1 MRWDLRSGRVRRG
14 AAVAWAGLLGV
25 LLGCTTATPPAEVP
39 PLRVL
44 AVVEPDGTLNRDLTG
59 VEPPDVARLHRP
71 RIPEH
76 TPLHLLPAVV
86 VLLATV
92 TPSGDAEDIRV
103 IRGAAPDLDAAAA
116 ESLARWRFR
125 PAVRGDR
132 AVPVRAEFRI
142 GFQVR

>member
-1 MRWDLRSGRVRRG
+1 MRWDLRSGRVRPVVAAAG
-14 AAVAWAGLLGV
+14 AAVLGLLV
-25 LLGCTTATPPAEVP
+25 GCTTATPPAEIP
-39 PLRVL
+39 ALRML

-71 RIPEH
+71 RIPDQ
-76 TPLHLLPAVV
+76 TPLHQLPAVV
-86 VLLATV
+86 VLVATV
-92 TPSGDAEDIRV
+92 TPTGDAEDIRV
-103 IRGAAPDLDAAAA
+103 VRGAAADLDAAAA